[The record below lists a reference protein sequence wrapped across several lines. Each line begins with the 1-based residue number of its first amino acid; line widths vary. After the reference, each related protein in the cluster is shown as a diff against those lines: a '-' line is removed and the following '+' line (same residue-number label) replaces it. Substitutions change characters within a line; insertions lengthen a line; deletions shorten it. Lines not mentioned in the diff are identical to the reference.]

1 VHTVWT
7 VVLVIHL
14 VAMAGMVVTAAVQLA
29 RFPFGPLK
37 RLKWVWLP
45 TVGTTV
51 GTGLLLMLVSS
62 AAGMSY
68 DVGKALVKIVVAALA
83 VVLAARFHTAEREQT
98 PPWVPSVLAVFV
110 VTDLGLSL
118 LWT

>member
-1 VHTVWT
+1 VHTLWT
-7 VVLVIHL
+7 VVLVVHL
-14 VAMAGMVVTAAVQLA
+14 VGMVGMVVVAGVQLA

-51 GTGLLLMLVSS
+51 VTGALLMLVSG

-68 DVGKALVKIVVAALA
+68 DLGKALVKIVVAALA
-83 VVLAARFHTAEREQT
+83 VAVAARFHTAEREQT
-98 PPWVPSVLAVFV
+98 PPWVPSLLAVLV
-110 VTDLGLSL
+110 ATDLGLSV